1 MTTIDEQTLRARLAA
16 LDAAQEMTGF
26 GLDEEEIERVLPLAE
41 KLEAWLLRSPPLVDL
56 SGVDQRPGTTMFD
69 PATGKIT
76 TADPSTCGF
85 SFGICGDERTADGAV
100 LVARHICCG
109 ALNHDGLHA
118 CSRCGAIS

>member
-69 PATGKIT
+69 PATGKI
-76 TADPSTCGF
+76 ASTCGF
-85 SFGICGDERTADGAV
+85 SFGTCSDPV
-100 LVARHICCG
+100 LVAAHVCRDV
-109 ALNHDGLHA
+109 LNHDGLHGCA
-118 CSRCGAIS
+118 RCGARRA